1 MCMGRLLRFDGR
13 FPTARFAV
21 FTARSLVPPFDSPLA
36 RKLTYPSFGKRSFSQ
51 PMLVGL

>member
-21 FTARSLVPPFDSPLA
+21 FTARSLVPSLNGFPA
-36 RKLTYPSFGKRSFSQ
+36 RTYSNVYENLVERWELRKRE
-51 PMLVGL
+51 

>member
-21 FTARSLVPPFDSPLA
+21 FTARSLVPSLRSLPMHAYPRLGEKCPVYF
-36 RKLTYPSFGKRSFSQ
+36 LTQRC
-51 PMLVGL
+51 